1 MMFRLAIAGAVLTAG
16 LSAGAQSVSTP
27 TQTKPPL
34 FSASAAELVVLP
46 VAVTHGDG
54 HFVDG
59 LTKDQFTVFDNGRPQ
74 DISLFTSED
83 MPVTV
88 GLVLDDS
95 SSMAPKLGQV
105 IAAAGAFARSSNP
118 QDQLFAIAF
127 NDRVIDLTPGRELA
141 AGDPAALNRALDRLV
156 AEGRTALYDGIQA
169 GLQREAASTAPR
181 RILIVVSD
189 GGDNAS
195 RADRDDVL
203 AMAQQQNVTIYTIG
217 LFNMDDRDADPGVL
231 KKLAR
236 ETGGERFL
244 PRSPGP
250 LLAAVE
256 HIAREIRE
264 VYTIGYAPPE
274 ADGNYHRVRVTVNA
288 PDAKHLDV
296 RTRPGYF
303 AARRASIRAQGR

>member
-1 MMFRLAIAGAVLTAG
+1 VTVAYPLPAWALTGVVAAALVVAWLAYRRVPIVPARRYTLSALRALTLLWIVVCLMRPLGAPAAGLRDAVVPILVDTSRSMGLTDAGGDRRIDEGRDAIDRELLPAIAKGFHPELLRFGDRVAASPLTD
-16 LSAGAQSVSTP
+16 LSAT
-27 TQTKPPL
+27 
-34 FSASAAELVVLP
+34 
-46 VAVTHGDG
+46 
-54 HFVDG
+54 
-59 LTKDQFTVFDNGRPQ
+59 
-74 DISLFTSED
+74 
-83 MPVTV
+83 
-88 GLVLDDS
+88 
-95 SSMAPKLGQV
+95 
-105 IAAAGAFARSSNP
+105 
-118 QDQLFAIAF
+118 
-127 NDRVIDLTPGRELA
+127 DR
-141 AGDPAALNRALDRLV
+141 
-156 AEGRTALYDGIQA
+156 RTALADARNLFTDRYSGRPLAGIV
-169 GLQREAASTAPR
+169 L
-181 RILIVVSD
+181 VSD